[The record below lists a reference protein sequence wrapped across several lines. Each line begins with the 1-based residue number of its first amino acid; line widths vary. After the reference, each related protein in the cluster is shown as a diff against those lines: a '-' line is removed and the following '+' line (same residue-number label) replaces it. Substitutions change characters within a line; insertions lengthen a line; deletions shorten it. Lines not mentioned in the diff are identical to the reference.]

1 MFLFFSVA
9 RSASTDQAERAI
21 EVPRSKPT
29 AAAHKVLNDKWVD
42 ISPQALCMSSPFNT
56 GYWLAVA

>member
-21 EVPRSKPT
+21 EVPRSKPSHT
-29 AAAHKVLNDKWVD
+29 HKVVSDKWVD
-42 ISPQALCMSSPFNT
+42 VTPQALCMSSPFNT
-56 GYWLAVA
+56 SYWLAVA